1 LTAGESRL
9 LQTLID
15 NVGGTVARDTLH
27 REALGYDMQASS
39 RNIDVL
45 VGRLRRKL
53 DSDDSK
59 ENLIKSIR
67 GIGEEFTGTIERD

>member
-1 LTAGESRL
+1 L

-15 NVGGTVARDTLH
+15 NLGQPVARKTLH
-27 REALGYDMQASS
+27 REALGYDMQSSS

-53 DSDDSK
+53 DSGDGK
-59 ENLIKSIR
+59 ENLIKSVR
-67 GIGEEFTGTIERD
+67 GIGYEFTGAIEQG